1 MRWISLGLALVSC
14 LVTVPAD
21 AGSLS
26 AVINGRS
33 YHVGASKDWNEN
45 NVGFGLEY
53 HFDTA
58 SRWRTTALANGFRD
72 SDDRMSYIAGGSL
85 QRRFVESPRLGG
97 LYLDAGVTAF
107 LMTRHDVNDN
117 RPFPGILPTV
127 SLGNRHVGFNLT
139 YLPEAAV
146 RQATNSHMSDPTIK
160 GIFFLQ
166 MKINLDRFLPSS
178 Q

>member
-1 MRWISLGLALVSC
+1 MTLGLALVSC
-14 LVTVPAD
+14 LLNAPAD

-33 YHVGASKDWNEN
+33 YHVDASKEWNEN
-45 NVGFGLEY
+45 NYGFGLEY
-53 HFDTA
+53 RFDSS
-58 SRWRTTALANGFRD
+58 SRWRTTVLANGFRD
-72 SDDRMSYIAGGSL
+72 SDERMSYMAGGSL
-85 QRRFVESPRLGG
+85 QRRLFDTERLGG

-107 LMTRHDVNDN
+107 LMTRHDMNEN

-127 SLGNRHVGFNLT
+127 SVGNRHVGFNLT
-139 YLPEAAV
+139 YLPESAV
-146 RQATNSHMSDPTIK
+146 RHATSARMSDPTVD

-166 MKINLDRFLPSS
+166 MKIELDRFLPSS

>member
-1 MRWISLGLALVSC
+1 MALISC
-14 LVTVPAD
+14 LLTAPAD

-33 YHVGASKDWNEN
+33 YHVDASKDWNEN
-45 NVGFGLEY
+45 NFGFGLEY
-53 HFDTA
+53 RFDST
-58 SRWRTTALANGFRD
+58 SKWRSTILANGFKD
-72 SDDRMSYIAGGSL
+72 SEDRMSYMAGGSL
-85 QRRFVESPRLGG
+85 QRRLVDSERLGG
-97 LYLDAGVTAF
+97 LYLDAGVTGF

-127 SLGNRHVGFNLT
+127 SVGNRHVGFNLT
-139 YLPEAAV
+139 YLPESAV
-146 RQATNSHMSDPTIK
+146 SHATNSRMSDPTVK

-166 MKINLDRFLPSS
+166 MKIELDRFLPSS